1 MMASPSELSLDCKP
15 HHHSY
20 SMLLKSLGDHTDHTQ
35 NLEDFLSQL
44 EEERL
49 KIDAFK
55 RELPLCMQLLT
66 NAMETSRQQLQTYW
80 ANQGPPRPVLEEFIP
95 LKHSSSVYSEKAPNM
110 FDLWSQASDGPKPQ
124 SAKTSPKETEIG
136 FGGSPPKLALDN
148 KPRNGGAFHPFSKE
162 RKYSCPSPT
171 LRSLPDLA
179 LASVDEEMED
189 KKCSEV
195 DNGITCSRRENLGKP
210 RTGVIEQVQGGSV
223 QTDTQTTTVGTGTT
237 TTTSQTHRKA
247 RRCWS
252 PELHRRFVN
261 ALQVLG
267 GSQVATPKQIR
278 ELMKVDGLTNDE
290 VKSHLQKYRL
300 HTRRPCP
307 SPQAAGIAPP
317 PVVFLG
323 GIWVPSEYATAAAA
337 AHGGAPPTL
346 YGAHPT
352 THASPHYCPQ
362 PLPQEFYTAP
372 PPQQL
377 HHHTLHHQLHMYKA
391 SSQNQSSPD
400 SDVREAGDRSESIE
414 DGKSESNSWKGDSGG
429 ENGSGGER
437 KGLVILREEGE
448 ESNESEITLKF

>member
-66 NAMETSRQQLQTYW
+66 NAMETSRQQLQTYR

-95 LKHSSSVYSEKAPNM
+95 LKHSSSVYSEKANM

-290 VKSHLQKYRL
+290 VKSHLQTAYQTTMSQPTSCRHRTTPGSVLRRHMGPIRVRHCSSSGPRWCTTYPVWCTPYHPCLSTLLSSTTAPRVLYRS
-300 HTRRPCP
+300 TTTT
-307 SPQAAGIAPP
+307 IAPP
-317 PVVFLG
+317 
-323 GIWVPSEYATAAAA
+323 
-337 AHGGAPPTL
+337 H
-346 YGAHPT
+346 
-352 THASPHYCPQ
+352 
-362 PLPQEFYTAP
+362 P
-372 PPQQL
+372 PPPAPHVQ
-377 HHHTLHHQLHMYKA
+377 
-391 SSQNQSSPD
+391 
-400 SDVREAGDRSESIE
+400 
-414 DGKSESNSWKGDSGG
+414 
-429 ENGSGGER
+429 
-437 KGLVILREEGE
+437 GLLTEPELPG
-448 ESNESEITLKF
+448 F